1 MIVVQGKNA
10 DIRDALRS
18 TAVRQWEV
26 CERLHVSEAA
36 FSRALRHELS
46 PAEKDKILGV
56 INEIAAEREE
66 ALGK

>member
-10 DIRDALRS
+10 DIREALRS
-18 TAVRQWEV
+18 MAVRQWEV
-26 CERLHVSEAA
+26 CERLQVSEAA